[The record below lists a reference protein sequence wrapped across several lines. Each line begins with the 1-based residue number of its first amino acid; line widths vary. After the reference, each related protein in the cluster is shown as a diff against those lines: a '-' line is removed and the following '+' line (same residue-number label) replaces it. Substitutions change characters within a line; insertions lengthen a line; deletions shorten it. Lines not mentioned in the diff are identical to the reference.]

1 MHSALVAVERPSKI
15 APGWRLVDAL
25 ISLRQARLSAVLAR
39 SGRLLLVLPAVILVA
54 SLAVGVGTL
63 VWSSLHTYDTFLGTE
78 GHVSFTQY
86 HQVLTDRLF
95 REDLLRTL
103 GMGTLTALIA
113 VALALPFS
121 LVMARHRSRLLR
133 LVLMTILFV
142 PYLTGDITRTF
153 GWLAVLGP
161 NGPLAWVAGKMGFH
175 FPSVVGTLW
184 AIGLGTVQVL
194 LPAAV
199 VILLPS
205 VLRLDPEL
213 EHAASTL
220 GARPYRT
227 FIHVTLPQLRVACF
241 GALAACWALGMGDFA
256 DPQILGEGVKDYLA
270 NFLQNRYLEIGDAPE
285 GGATALIILLIVTAG
300 AATILGLGRVRR
312 RRTAL

>member
-1 MHSALVAVERPSKI
+1 
-15 APGWRLVDAL
+15 
-25 ISLRQARLSAVLAR
+25 
-39 SGRLLLVLPAVILVA
+39 VLPALVLVA
-54 SLAVGVGTL
+54 SLAIGVGTL
-63 VWSSLHTYDTFLGTE
+63 VWSSLHTYDTFLGTQ
-78 GHVSFTQY
+78 GHLSLTQY
-86 HQVLTDRLF
+86 HQVLTDSLF
-95 REDLLRTL
+95 RTDLLRTL
-103 GMGTLTALIA
+103 AMGTLTAFVA
-113 VALALPFS
+113 VALALPFG
-121 LVMARHRSRLLR
+121 LVMARHPSRLVR
-133 LVLMTILFV
+133 LLLMTILFV

-153 GWLAVLGP
+153 GWLALLGP
-161 NGPLAWVAGKMGFH
+161 SGPLAWVAGKLGAH

-205 VLRLDPEL
+205 ILRLDPEL

-227 FIHVTLPQLRVACF
+227 FFHITLPQLRVACF
-241 GALAACWALGMGDFA
+241 GALAASWALGMGDFA

-270 NFLQNRYLEIGDAPE
+270 NFLQNRYLEIGDAPQ

-300 AATILGLGRVRR
+300 AAAILVVGRVRR
-312 RRTAL
+312 NR